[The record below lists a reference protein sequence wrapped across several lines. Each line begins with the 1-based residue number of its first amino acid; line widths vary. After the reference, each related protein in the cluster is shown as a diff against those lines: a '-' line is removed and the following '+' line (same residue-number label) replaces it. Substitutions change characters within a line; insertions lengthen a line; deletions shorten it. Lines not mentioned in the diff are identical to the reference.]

1 MGSHTWVRAAAI
13 LLVGIVL
20 GAFRDFLF
28 INLNYQI
35 DHVRRATA
43 GSFAHS
49 RFQAR
54 VAGWDL
60 SDLVLLKWV
69 LAGCFVL
76 SMWGLSLL
84 LLRNANSSA
93 RLAKPV
99 SLIFAAIALS
109 ALLMHGLAR
118 WMPLEE
124 ASVNLLHAIQ
134 YPVLLIVLQCALVFI
149 PGVRSKQH

>member
-1 MGSHTWVRAAAI
+1 MGRRVRAASI

-20 GAFRDFLF
+20 GAIRDSLF

-35 DHVRRATA
+35 DHVRRATP

-49 RFQAR
+49 RFQAQ

-60 SDLVLLKWV
+60 SALVLLKWV
-69 LAGCFVL
+69 LAGCFVVG
-76 SMWGLSLL
+76 MWGLCLL

-99 SLIFAAIALS
+99 SLIFAAIALA

-118 WMPLEE
+118 WLPVEE

-134 YPVLLIVLQCALVFI
+134 YPVLLVVLQVALVVF
-149 PGVRSKQH
+149 PGTRSVQD